1 MASAVDAPLPPAAAP
16 STDSGSA
23 SASDGPDAAYLRAT
37 VGDALAR
44 GVAAAAAAQP
54 ADPVDFLARWLL
66 RRVAALEAEARR
78 AEERALVARQEC
90 EHQVRAFFEEVV
102 CLSKD

>member
-16 STDSGSA
+16 STDSGSGG
-23 SASDGPDAAYLRAT
+23 SDGPDAAYLRAT

-78 AEERALVARQEC
+78 GEERALVARQEC
-90 EHQVRAFFEEVV
+90 EHQVRGVF
-102 CLSKD
+102 